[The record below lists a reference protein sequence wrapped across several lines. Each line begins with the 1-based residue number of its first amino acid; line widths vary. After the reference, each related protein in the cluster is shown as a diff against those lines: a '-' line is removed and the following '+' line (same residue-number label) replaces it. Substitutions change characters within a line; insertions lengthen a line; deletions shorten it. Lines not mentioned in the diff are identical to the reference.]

1 MLCPGNSLRS
11 GHQPGPRRGGGARS
25 AAERAAAPHRAD
37 AAQGGALQ
45 GRKAATPKQRQVPR
59 LDRRRTERADAM
71 TAGMTGAVEREIT
84 ALAELNR
91 TALLER
97 WRMAFGRD
105 APPRLSRA
113 LMQKTI
119 AYDLQVKALGGLSSR
134 TRRALRAVA
143 KADGKSALS
152 NLPSRGTRL
161 IREWHGTVH
170 EVEVLED
177 GYLWRGARHRSL
189 SAIARAITG
198 SKWSGPRFF
207 GLMARP

>member
-1 MLCPGNSLRS
+1 M
-11 GHQPGPRRGGGARS
+11 
-25 AAERAAAPHRAD
+25 
-37 AAQGGALQ
+37 
-45 GRKAATPKQRQVPR
+45 
-59 LDRRRTERADAM
+59 M
-71 TAGMTGAVEREIT
+71 TTVAKGVERELA

-97 WRMAFGRD
+97 WRRAFGRD

-113 LMQKTI
+113 LMEKAI
-119 AYDLQVKALGGLSSR
+119 AYDVQVKAFGGLSSR
-134 TRRALRAVA
+134 TRRALRAAA
-143 KADGKSALS
+143 KADGRSSLG

-161 IREWHGTVH
+161 VREWHGARH

-198 SKWSGPRFF
+198 TRWSGPRFF
-207 GLMARP
+207 GLVARP